1 MFLHDAYPRMS
12 ATDRIRSI
20 VNENRQMIALIT
32 SVTVAMLRCFP
43 ATVFRR
49 IAERIVPMTEH
60 RNKMAVKIKKIT
72 MPSKRAPKKNAN
84 ISQFPSIAAADSE
97 IKRNPIR
104 SKRTGRRI
112 A

>member
-1 MFLHDAYPRMS
+1 MFLRDTYPRMS
-12 ATDRIRSI
+12 ATDRIKSI

-32 SVTVAMLRCFP
+32 SVTVARLRCFP
-43 ATVFRR
+43 VTDFKR
-49 IAERIVPMTEH
+49 IAERTVPMTEH
-60 RNKMAVKIKKIT
+60 RNKTTIKIKKIT
-72 MPSKRAPKKNAN
+72 MPSRRDPKKNAN